1 MCVWSDAWYA
11 KACYRADHPNNRKQ
25 GVYIYYKES
34 LGVSELKLSNLV
46 NVLFMKSPCKA
57 VKDIGVILKKNVKD
71 IGAILKKNAKQPI
84 CKKRLQSCWK
94 QLWVRD
100 FSTVW

>member
-1 MCVWSDAWYA
+1 MWVWSDAWYA

-46 NVLFMKSPCKA
+46 NELFMKSPCKA

-71 IGAILKKNAKQPI
+71 IGVILKKNAQTTN
-84 CKKRLQSCWK
+84 LQKTSPK
-94 QLWVRD
+94 LLE
-100 FSTVW
+100 TTLG